1 MSYAT
6 GDYFL
11 QIKDFVSLQMISRR
25 GEIKAGKKKQ
35 NKTEKRSDEQ
45 SNFKRQVLTRAVTLP
60 QQEELLS
67 TFIFCGIQF
76 SLTSSSISSTTEGDP
91 FNN

>member
-35 NKTEKRSDEQ
+35 TEKWRT
-45 SNFKRQVLTRAVTLP
+45 K
-60 QQEELLS
+60 
-67 TFIFCGIQF
+67 
-76 SLTSSSISSTTEGDP
+76 
-91 FNN
+91 

>member
-25 GEIKAGKKKQ
+25 GEIKAGKK
-35 NKTEKRSDEQ
+35 NKTKQRREVTNKVTLKDKFSLVPLHFPSKRSYYP
-45 SNFKRQVLTRAVTLP
+45 L
-60 QQEELLS
+60 
-67 TFIFCGIQF
+67 
-76 SLTSSSISSTTEGDP
+76 SSSVA
-91 FNN
+91 FNFL

>member
-25 GEIKAGKKKQ
+25 GEIKAEKKIRE
-35 NKTEKRSDEQ
+35 EK
-45 SNFKRQVLTRAVTLP
+45 
-60 QQEELLS
+60 
-67 TFIFCGIQF
+67 
-76 SLTSSSISSTTEGDP
+76 
-91 FNN
+91 